1 MNDIDDRTKE
11 FYRLREELD
20 NLVNKNINIQQKNV
34 SEYDESKKNLLV
46 RRINEL
52 SL

>member
-20 NLVNKNINIQQKNV
+20 NMVKIH
-34 SEYDESKKNLLV
+34 LLKAK
-46 RRINEL
+46 
-52 SL
+52 